1 MALTAGDIEAQT
13 RVQLATDMESKVRE
27 ITIQHLAAQI
37 QSDRQRVSDSQT
49 ALETSNASLEQ
60 SIAEHDAYNP
70 QCQEDCTEEEAA
82 AQG

>member
-37 QSDRQRVSDSQT
+37 QSDRQRVSEAKA
-49 ALETSNASLEQ
+49 ALDLSDASLEQ
-60 SIAEHDAYNP
+60 SIAEHDSYNP
-70 QCQEDCTEEEAA
+70 PVEVSTEEV